1 MIPRET
7 NIEGMPEGQ
16 RAGFAVLCNAQ
27 TLIRHVLR
35 DDLRLYTRIELRPSF
50 VDPGHRVGAAGG

>member
-1 MIPRET
+1 VIPHDG
-7 NIEGMPEGQ
+7 NIGATQEERG
-16 RAGFAVLCNAQ
+16 AGFAVLCDAQ

-50 VDPGHRVGAAGG
+50 VDPGHRVGGVGG